1 MLCRGNL
8 HQEYAVLAVKNL
20 CARHQN
26 VNVEL
31 QLASVGLDVGV
42 QPLNAVTEE
51 PLSKWMTRC
60 KKRWLVTWCFLQAPQ
75 KLRKPLSLLN
85 LLRLIAI
92 VHREGNLCLTLEILL
107 YASFPFPTAFNSC
120 PPLACTCEVISVVSG
135 GKYCQVNSLLFLLL
149 SFLYTGQIQSYTT

>member
-60 KKRWLVTWCFLQAPQ
+60 KKKVASDLVLSSGTSETEKAVVTSQPAEVNNDCAPR
-75 KLRKPLSLLN
+75 RKPLSDIGNTLV
-85 LLRLIAI
+85 RLI
-92 VHREGNLCLTLEILL
+92 
-107 YASFPFPTAFNSC
+107 P
-120 PPLACTCEVISVVSG
+120 IS
-135 GKYCQVNSLLFLLL
+135 YCF
-149 SFLYTGQIQSYTT
+149 